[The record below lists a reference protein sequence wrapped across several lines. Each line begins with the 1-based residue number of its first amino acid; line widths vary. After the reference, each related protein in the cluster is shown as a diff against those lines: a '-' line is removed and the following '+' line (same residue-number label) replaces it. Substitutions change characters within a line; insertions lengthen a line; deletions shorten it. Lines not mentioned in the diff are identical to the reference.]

1 VRTFLW
7 LGGAALLGVAALSVY
22 AAFRSPDF
30 VAVLTSLAV
39 AAAAK
44 AVVPVITKP
53 LSEED
58 LRERQKAY
66 RRGDD
71 GWLRKRLGSLR
82 D

>member
-1 VRTFLW
+1 MRTFLW

-22 AAFRSPDF
+22 AAFQSPDF

-44 AVVPVITKP
+44 AVVPAITKQMSP
-53 LSEED
+53 NELEA
-58 LRERQKAY
+58 RNKAY

-71 GWLRKRLGSLR
+71 GWLRKRQGSLK